1 MWEGQACCLL
11 PRGPFLTSSQSQ
23 GQPCSS
29 AFFPVSPSL
38 FQCPSAPPTPGA
50 SLLVLLPFSMP
61 GTSCPDA
68 ELKPDSWFCGRGLGN
83 TSIPIYMHRL
93 LVFSVSQGGPYP
105 TSQGRGERRPRVG
118 SPPPMAA
125 LWWSWL
131 PSWGRE
137 SENLGDIKPG
147 TMGKGRLAVESPAD
161 GRLDRK
167 FSTCGS

>member
-50 SLLVLLPFSMP
+50 SLLVLWPFSMP

-83 TSIPIYMHRL
+83 TSIPIYMHRV
-93 LVFSVSQGGPYP
+93 LVFSVSQGGPVPYISGKRREEA
-105 TSQGRGERRPRVG
+105 TRGLPAPHG
-118 SPPPMAA
+118 STLVELAPI
-125 LWWSWL
+125 L
-131 PSWGRE
+131 
-137 SENLGDIKPG
+137 
-147 TMGKGRLAVESPAD
+147 GKG
-161 GRLDRK
+161 K
-167 FSTCGS
+167 